1 MPNAD
6 VSRQARRVVGLLAA
20 VWGTYIGGAMVAGAW
35 VRLGPRWAVGFPLAL
50 LLIVMVTAAV
60 HWPQ

>member
-1 MPNAD
+1 
-6 VSRQARRVVGLLAA
+6 
-20 VWGTYIGGAMVAGAW
+20 VAGAC
-35 VRLGPRWAVGFPLAL
+35 VRLGPEWAVGVPLAL